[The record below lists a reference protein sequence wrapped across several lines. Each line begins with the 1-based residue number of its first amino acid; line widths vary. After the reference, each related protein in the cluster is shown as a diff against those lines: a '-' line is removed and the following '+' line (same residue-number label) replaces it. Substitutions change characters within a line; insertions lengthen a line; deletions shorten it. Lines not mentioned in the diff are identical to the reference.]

1 MAKMATRYRIVKREW
16 FDTTDGKLHVRFES
30 QYRFLG
36 IFWCGF
42 SYHDCD
48 SSWNCHFRTQQEA
61 EAFLAE
67 VERMGG
73 STTASTVVGEYR

>member
-1 MAKMATRYRIVKREW
+1 MKMATKYRIVKREW
-16 FDTTDGKLHVRFES
+16 LDTDDEPHVRFVP

-42 SYHDCD
+42 SDHDFYPL
-48 SSWNCHFRTQQEA
+48 WNYRFRTQQEA

-73 STTASTVVGEYR
+73 STSSSTVIAEYK

>member
-1 MAKMATRYRIVKREW
+1 MAKMATKYRIVKREW
-16 FDTTDGKLHVRFES
+16 FDADDKLHVGFEP

-48 SSWNCHFRTQQEA
+48 SSWNRHFRTQQEA

-73 STTASTVVGEYR
+73 STTASTVVAEYR

>member
-1 MAKMATRYRIVKREW
+1 MATKYRIVKREW
-16 FDTTDGKLHVRFES
+16 FGTDDKLHVRFEP

-42 SYHDCD
+42 SDHDCD
-48 SSWNCHFRTQQEA
+48 SYWNRHFKTQQEA
-61 EAFLAE
+61 EEFLAE

-73 STTASTVVGEYR
+73 STSKSTIVAEYR

>member
-1 MAKMATRYRIVKREW
+1 MAKMATKYSIVKREW
-16 FDTTDGKLHVRFES
+16 FDTDDKLHVRFEP

-42 SYHDCD
+42 SDHDCD
-48 SSWNCHFRTQQEA
+48 SSWNRHFRTPQEA

-73 STTASTVVGEYR
+73 STSSSTVVAEYK

>member
-1 MAKMATRYRIVKREW
+1 MAKMATKYSIVKREW
-16 FDTTDGKLHVRFES
+16 FDTDDKLHVRFEP

-42 SYHDCD
+42 SDHDCD
-48 SSWNCHFRTQQEA
+48 SSWNRHFRTPQEA

-73 STTASTVVGEYR
+73 STSKSTVVAEYK

>member
-1 MAKMATRYRIVKREW
+1 MAKMATKYSIVKREW
-16 FDTTDGKLHVRFES
+16 FDTDDKLHVRFEP

-42 SYHDCD
+42 SDHDCD
-48 SSWNCHFRTQQEA
+48 SSWNRHFRTPQEA

-73 STTASTVVGEYR
+73 STTASTVVAEYK

>member
-1 MAKMATRYRIVKREW
+1 MKMATKYRIVKREW
-16 FDTTDGKLHVRFES
+16 FDTYDKLHVRLEP

-42 SYHDCD
+42 SDHDCD
-48 SSWNCHFRTQQEA
+48 SSWNRHFRTQQEA

-73 STTASTVVGEYR
+73 STSSSTVVAEYR

>member
-1 MAKMATRYRIVKREW
+1 MATKYRIVKREW
-16 FDTTDGKLHVRFES
+16 FDTDGKLHVRFEP

-42 SYHDCD
+42 SDLDCD
-48 SSWNCHFRTQQEA
+48 SSWTRYFRPQQDA

-67 VERMGG
+67 VKRMGG
-73 STTASTVVGEYR
+73 STTASTVVAEYK

>member
-1 MAKMATRYRIVKREW
+1 MAKMATKYSIVKREW
-16 FDTTDGKLHVRFES
+16 FDTDGKLHVRFEP

-42 SYHDCD
+42 SDHDCD
-48 SSWNCHFRTQQEA
+48 SSWNRHFRTQQDA

-67 VERMGG
+67 VKRMGG
-73 STTASTVVGEYR
+73 STSKSTVVAEYR

>member
-1 MAKMATRYRIVKREW
+1 MAKMATKYRIVKREL
-16 FDTTDGKLHVRFES
+16 FGTDDKLHVRFEP

-36 IFWCGF
+36 IFWRGF
-42 SYHDCD
+42 PYDDCI
-48 SSWNCHFRTQQEA
+48 SFWNRQFREQQEA
-61 EAFLAE
+61 EVFLAE

>member
-1 MAKMATRYRIVKREW
+1 MATKYCIVKREW
-16 FDTTDGKLHVRFES
+16 LDTTDGKLHVWFEP

-42 SYHDCD
+42 SYHDWD
-48 SSWNCHFRTQQEA
+48 SSCNCHFGTQQDA

-67 VERMGG
+67 VKRMGG
-73 STTASTVVGEYR
+73 STTASTVVAEYK

>member
-1 MAKMATRYRIVKREW
+1 MAKMTTKYSIVKREW
-16 FDTTDGKLHVRFES
+16 FDTDGKLHVRFEP

-42 SYHDCD
+42 SDHDCD
-48 SSWNCHFRTQQEA
+48 SSWNRYFRTQQDA

-67 VERMGG
+67 VKRMGG
-73 STTASTVVGEYR
+73 STTASTVVAEYK